1 MVTEL
6 KSKAGTILP
15 GITQETLA
23 QMVGNQERAVNM
35 LHWLHSLLPH
45 IPHYGYV
52 LVFIVAFLNNLGVP
66 LPGETILLG
75 AGFVLG
81 KTADSLWQPVVAG
94 TVACF
99 LGGIGAFWLGRR
111 LGHGGLEKIHWLH
124 LTPKRLKWPERLFK
138 RHGAK
143 TVFIARFIFL
153 FPPVAANLLAGM
165 SKMQWRTFLFY
176 NLTGSAAYSTT
187 YILLGY
193 FFGKKWK
200 LLEAWLGPTALYLIL
215 AGLVIVV
222 LAVIFRHSVSGFGA
236 RLSLKNRQRQ

>member
-1 MVTEL
+1 
-6 KSKAGTILP
+6 
-15 GITQETLA
+15 
-23 QMVGNQERAVNM
+23 M

>member
-1 MVTEL
+1 
-6 KSKAGTILP
+6 
-15 GITQETLA
+15 
-23 QMVGNQERAVNM
+23 M

-45 IPHYGYV
+45 MPHYGYV

-81 KTADSLWQPVVAG
+81 KTADSLWQPVAAG

-111 LGHGGLEKIHWLH
+111 LGQGSLEKIHWLH
-124 LTPKRLKWPERLFK
+124 LTPKRLRWPERFFK

-143 TVFIARFIFL
+143 TVFIARFVFL

-176 NLTGSAAYSTT
+176 NLTGSAAYTTT
-187 YILLGY
+187 YILIGY

-200 LLEAWLGPTALYLIL
+200 LLEARLGPTALYLIL
-215 AGLVIVV
+215 AGLVVV
-222 LAVIFRHSVSGFGA
+222 VFAVIFRHSVSGYWT
-236 RLSLKNRQRQ
+236 RLFPKKQQQK

>member
-1 MVTEL
+1 
-6 KSKAGTILP
+6 
-15 GITQETLA
+15 
-23 QMVGNQERAVNM
+23 M

-52 LVFIVAFLNNLGVP
+52 LVFIVVFLNNVGVP

-75 AGFVLG
+75 AGFILG
-81 KTADSLWQPVVAG
+81 KNAISLWQPMAAG
-94 TVACF
+94 IVACF
-99 LGGIGAFWLGRR
+99 LGGICSFWLGRR

-124 LTPKRLKWPERLFK
+124 LTPERLKWPERFFK

-153 FPPVAANLLAGM
+153 FPPVVANLLAGM

-176 NLTGSAAYSTT
+176 NLTGSAAYTTT
-187 YILLGY
+187 YILIGY

-200 LLEAWLGPTALYLIL
+200 QLEAWPGPTALYSIFAAIIL
-215 AGLVIVV
+215 LV
-222 LAVIFRHSVSGFGA
+222 LAVVFRHS
-236 RLSLKNRQRQ
+236 LSSFLVRHFSKKRQRKHK

>member
-1 MVTEL
+1 V
-6 KSKAGTILP
+6 AD
-15 GITQETLA
+15 
-23 QMVGNQERAVNM
+23 NQARAVNM
-35 LHWLHSLLPH
+35 LHSLHSLLPH

-99 LGGIGAFWLGRR
+99 LGGICAFWLGRR
-111 LGHGGLEKIHWLH
+111 LGHGSLEKIRWLH
-124 LTPKRLKWPERLFK
+124 LTPERLKWPERFFE

-165 SKMQWRTFLFY
+165 GKMQWRTFLFY
-176 NLTGSAAYSTT
+176 NLTGSAAYTT
-187 YILLGY
+187 SYILLGY

-200 LLEAWLGPTALYLIL
+200 LLEAWLGPTALYLML
-215 AGLVIVV
+215 AAIAIVV
-222 LAVIFRHSVSGFGA
+222 LGVIFRHSVSGYWA
-236 RLSLKNRQRQ
+236 RLFSKKQ

>member
-1 MVTEL
+1 
-6 KSKAGTILP
+6 
-15 GITQETLA
+15 
-23 QMVGNQERAVNM
+23 M

-52 LVFIVAFLNNLGVP
+52 LVFIVVFMNNLGVP

-99 LGGIGAFWLGRR
+99 LGGICAFWLGRR
-111 LGHGGLEKIHWLH
+111 LGQGSLERIRWLH
-124 LTPKRLKWPERLFK
+124 LTPKRLRWPEQFFE

-165 SKMQWRTFLFY
+165 AKMPWRTFLFY
-176 NLTGSAAYSTT
+176 NLTGSAAYTAS

-200 LLEAWLGPTALYLIL
+200 LLEAWLGPTALYLML
-215 AGLVIVV
+215 AGIAIVV
-222 LAVIFRHSVSGFGA
+222 LGVIFRHSVSGYWA
-236 RLSLKNRQRQ
+236 RLFSKRRQRK

>member
-1 MVTEL
+1 
-6 KSKAGTILP
+6 
-15 GITQETLA
+15 
-23 QMVGNQERAVNM
+23 M
-35 LHWLHSLLPH
+35 LHWLHSLLPN

-81 KTADSLWQPVVAG
+81 KTADSLWPPVVAG
-94 TVACF
+94 TAACF
-99 LGGIGAFWLGRR
+99 LGGICAFGLGRR
-111 LGHGGLEKIHWLH
+111 LGLSGLEKIRWLH
-124 LTPKRLKWPERLFK
+124 LTAERLQWPEQFFK

-153 FPPVAANLLAGM
+153 FPPVVANLLAGM
-165 SKMQWRTFLFY
+165 SKMPWRTFLSY

-193 FFGKKWK
+193 FFGKQWK
-200 LLEAWLGPTALYLIL
+200 RLASWLGPEPLYLIL
-215 AGLVIVV
+215 AAIILIV
-222 LAVIFRHSVSGFGA
+222 LAVLFRHPLSVFWTRRFSKT
-236 RLSLKNRQRQ
+236 SRQTSVPPAKI